1 LFYVGEGTNSQDNKN
16 IDEVSSIL
24 IKNQWRA
31 SQFIGETDKKL
42 RKTLLD
48 AFKNKEID
56 ALVAMKVL
64 DEGIDVPA
72 CQRAYILA
80 STKNPRQYIQRRG
93 RVLRRFPN
101 KSSASIYD
109 FVVLPC
115 KNYATKYK
123 KNLLKSELERIRD
136 FTLLATNKVEIE
148 TIIDTLE
155 MENA

>member
-1 LFYVGEGTNSQDNKN
+1 MDLSKIQK
-16 IDEVSSIL
+16 EVEEKKL
-24 IKNQWRA
+24 
-31 SQFIGETDKKL
+31 GETDKNL
-42 RKTLLD
+42 RKSLLD

-93 RVLRRFPN
+93 RVLRKFTD

-115 KNYATKYK
+115 KDYITKYK
-123 KNLLKSELERIRD
+123 KSLLKSELERIRD

>member
-1 LFYVGEGTNSQDNKN
+1 
-16 IDEVSSIL
+16 
-24 IKNQWRA
+24 
-31 SQFIGETDKKL
+31 
-42 RKTLLD
+42 
-48 AFKNKEID
+48 
-56 ALVAMKVL
+56 MKVL

-93 RVLRRFPN
+93 RVLRKFHN
-101 KSSASIYD
+101 KNSASIYD

-115 KNYATKYK
+115 KDYATKYK
-123 KNLLKSELERIRD
+123 KSLLKSELERIRD

-155 MENA
+155 MEDV